1 MNWVQAETQKL
12 ETRKAIKF
20 TCTARKNGK
29 WPSFKHIN
37 NYCFS
42 LEFCRTAQINCPMW
56 HCDSSWDFRKC
67 FAILGILFVNI
78 SHGLKTKKIWLRETI
93 WLLQMSLYEFFR
105 MEYCNKICIWPK
117 TGLLQPRPTDE
128 IQKRRLNKVENAI
141 LKP

>member
-1 MNWVQAETQKL
+1 MPHTKFEGKGNNNAQVINQVG
-12 ETRKAIKF
+12 KAL
-20 TCTARKNGK
+20 
-29 WPSFKHIN
+29 
-37 NYCFS
+37 Y
-42 LEFCRTAQINCPMW
+42 L
-56 HCDSSWDFRKC
+56 
-67 FAILGILFVNI
+67 LLFVNI

-105 MEYCNKICIWPK
+105 MEYRNKICIWPK